1 MSNLTKHFK
10 ANHPFGGTHDLA
22 EHIGPGMFNP
32 NVGGLGLSALLEAL
46 MITAGI
52 NVIIQVNDCETSG
65 DWSESDD
72 TTFDFVVGSTGKRV
86 GTNQLKMTATA
97 STDNT
102 QFVETLF
109 IDESEKV
116 GIHTSSEKRQMD
128 WRNTRYIGWWAHAED
143 SAEYGTDGEM
153 TFAIV
158 NDGTVQSKVDLTG
171 LVTTVHQWQEIDMVT
186 QGWSRDKVEAI
197 RFFSNNTN
205 TGEDYYADDIIRYQ
219 ISYNKGPMYGCM
231 FPIKSGTA
239 LTEGDLVKWS
249 IDGLIAS
256 ASSAVVADLGPVKLF
271 KNGLPIASGTGTAKR
286 NLWGFVPGMYI
297 FIGRSDG
304 SCTAGDLGEWAS
316 ARHLTDVTTTTTGL
330 GVAKALETD
339 GAAEDDIMFSA
350 VIPGASA

>member
-10 ANHPFGGTHDLA
+10 ANRPFGGTQELA
-22 EHIGPGMFNP
+22 EHGVQGLFNP
-32 NVGGLGLSALLEAL
+32 NVGGLGLNALLETL
-46 MITAGI
+46 MITSGI

-65 DWSESDD
+65 DWTESDD
-72 TTFDFVVGSTGKRV
+72 GVFDYAVAAGGNRV
-86 GTNQLKMTATA
+86 GTNALKLTATA

-102 QFVETLF
+102 QYVSTLF

-116 GIHTSSEKRQMD
+116 GTPTSSGKRQMD
-128 WRNTRYIGWWAHAED
+128 WRNTRYIGWWHHAVQ
-143 SAEYGTDGEM
+143 SAEYGTAGEM

-158 NDGTVQSKVDLTG
+158 NDGVLQSKVDLDAN
-171 LVTTVHQWQEIDMVT
+171 VTTAHQWQEIDMVA
-186 QGWSRDKVEAI
+186 QGWDHDKVEEI
-197 RFFSNNTN
+197 RFYSNNTN
-205 TGEDYYADDIIRYQ
+205 AAEDYYSDDIIRYQ
-219 ISYNKGPMYGCM
+219 ISYNKGPMYGSM
-231 FPIKSGTA
+231 FPITSGTA
-239 LTEGDLVKWS
+239 LSEGDLVAWS

-256 ASSAVVADLGPVKLF
+256 SSSAVVADLGPVKLF
-271 KNGLPIASGTGTAKR
+271 KNGLPVSSGTGTAKR

-297 FIGRSDG
+297 FIARSNG

-339 GAAEDDIMFSA
+339 GEAEDDIMFSA

>member
-10 ANHPFGGTHDLA
+10 ANRSFGGTQELA
-22 EHIGPGMFNP
+22 EHGVQGLFNP
-32 NVGGLGLSALLEAL
+32 NVGGLGLSALLETV

-65 DWSESDD
+65 DWTESDD
-72 TTFDFVVGSTGKRV
+72 TTFDYAVGATGKRL
-86 GTNQLKMTATA
+86 GSSALKLTATQ

-102 QFVETLF
+102 QYVETLF

-116 GIHTSSEKRQMD
+116 GAPTSSSKRQMD

-158 NDGTVQSKVDLTG
+158 NDGTVQTKVDLTG
-171 LVTTVHQWQEIDMVT
+171 LVTTVHQWQEIDMVA
-186 QGWSRDKVEAI
+186 QGWDLDKVESI
-197 RFFSNNTN
+197 RFYSNNTN
-205 TGEDYYADDIIRYQ
+205 TAEDYYADDIIRYQ
-219 ISYNKGPMYGCM
+219 ISYNKGPMYGSM

-239 LTEGDLVKWS
+239 LSEGDLVKWS

-256 ASSAVVADLGPVKLF
+256 SGSAVVADLGPVKLF
-271 KNGLPIASGTGTAKR
+271 KNGLPVASGTGSAKR
-286 NLWGFVPGMYI
+286 NLMGFIPGMYV
-297 FIGRSDG
+297 FIARSNG

-339 GAAEDDIMFSA
+339 GAAEDDIMFTA